1 MSREE
6 VLKKVIELFSMVSEA
21 EEITEDSDLMED
33 LGVSSMEIMTMIANI
48 EEEFR
53 SKVTE
58 KAIRSMQT
66 IGDAVDGIVELMLFS
81 VQDMFPQGA

>member
-53 SKVTE
+53 IKVTE
-58 KAIRSMQT
+58 KAIRNMQT
-66 IGDAVDGIVELMLFS
+66 IGDAVDVIVELM
-81 VQDMFPQGA
+81 

>member
-48 EEEFR
+48 EEEFQI
-53 SKVTE
+53 KVTE

-66 IGDAVDGIVELMLFS
+66 IGDAVDVIVELM
-81 VQDMFPQGA
+81 

>member
-6 VLKKVIELFSMVSEA
+6 VLKKVIELFAMVSEA

-53 SKVTE
+53 IKVTE

-66 IGDAVDGIVELMLFS
+66 IGDAVDVIVELM
-81 VQDMFPQGA
+81 

>member
-33 LGVSSMEIMTMIANI
+33 LGVS
-48 EEEFR
+48 
-53 SKVTE
+53 
-58 KAIRSMQT
+58 
-66 IGDAVDGIVELMLFS
+66 
-81 VQDMFPQGA
+81 

>member
-1 MSREE
+1 MSRED

-53 SKVTE
+53 IKVTE
-58 KAIRSMQT
+58 
-66 IGDAVDGIVELMLFS
+66 
-81 VQDMFPQGA
+81 